1 MDWESGECRFD
12 SEEFSRLLERVKQE
26 SALAG
31 QEPLLDVQ
39 FIVSYDDYQKALM
52 EAAEGREKAVLRG
65 LPSADGTDTYTPRAW
80 DILGISVNS
89 RQKDGAWE
97 FMQFYL
103 QEGMQI
109 GLSYRFPTQLSL
121 LDEVQA
127 YSVTPQ
133 YEIYDGKVLTDSDG
147 RPREKPRY
155 TVTSNGIETKF
166 YALGQE
172 EAESLRSALEQIDFR
187 PRGTLEQSV
196 LSIVEE
202 EADLFIKGQKTVEET
217 TGVIQNRVRIL
228 LQENL

>member
-1 MDWESGECRFD
+1 M
-12 SEEFSRLLERVKQE
+12 KQE

-31 QEPLLDVQ
+31 QEPLLNVQ
-39 FIVSYDDYQKALM
+39 SIMSFDEYQKALM
-52 EAAEGREKAVLRG
+52 EAADSGEKAVLRG

-103 QEGMQI
+103 QEGMRV
-109 GLSYRFPTQLSL
+109 GVWYRFPTLLSL

-133 YEIYDGKVLTDSDG
+133 YEMSDGKVLTDSDG
-147 RPREKPRY
+147 RPRERPRY
-155 TVTSNGIETKF
+155 TQTRNGVETKF

-172 EAESLRSALEQIDFR
+172 EAETLRSVLEQIDVR

-202 EADLFIKGQKTVEET
+202 EAAAFIKGGKTVDET
-217 TGVIQNRVRIL
+217 TEVIQNRVRLL